1 MKSGNQSLL
10 NPNLHHKIIT
20 VNTCDIIT
28 TLAANTIRRSKW
40 LFVQM
45 IKAFWSVA

>member
-1 MKSGNQSLL
+1 MKSVSQSLL
-10 NPNLHHKIIT
+10 SPNLHHKIIT

-28 TLAANTIRRSKW
+28 TLAANTIRRTKW

-45 IKAFWSVA
+45 IRAFW